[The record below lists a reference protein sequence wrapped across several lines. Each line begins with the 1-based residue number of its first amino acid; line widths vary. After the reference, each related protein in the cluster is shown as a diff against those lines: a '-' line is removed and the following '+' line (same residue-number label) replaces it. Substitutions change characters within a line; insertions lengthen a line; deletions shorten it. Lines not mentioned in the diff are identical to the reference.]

1 MHRDWYRKKGP
12 LQKVGGKITRK
23 DTFSIHQQISYLN
36 GQFLGVRRKQ
46 KCVMGISVA
55 CLVSREVRE
64 SSILDVS
71 VRTRASL
78 LM

>member
-36 GQFLGVRRKQ
+36 RQFLGVHRKQ

-64 SSILDVS
+64 SAILDVY